1 MLMNR
6 MSRMSKANKKTFI
19 LRKKQREKQMEFGP
33 LRKKVCR
40 FCIEKLKSVDYKDTK
55 RIERFV
61 SDRGKILSRKILGVC
76 AKHQRKLSMAIKRA
90 RYLALLPYV
99 KV

>member
-6 MSRMSKANKKTFI
+6 MSRADKKNFI

-40 FCIEKLKSVDYKDTK
+40 FCIDKIKAIDYKDTK
-55 RIERFV
+55 RIERFI
-61 SDRGKILSRKILGVC
+61 SDRGKIISRRMLGVC
-76 AKHQRKLSMAIKRA
+76 AKHERKLSKAIKRC